1 MIFDVAGQEFGTYS
15 ESSKELPNPD
25 DQRFYSL
32 LEAVNKPLW
41 EGCVHSQLSLAV
53 RMLSNKSEANQ
64 SQSSFDQWASLMSEI
79 SPQPKTIPKD
89 FYQAK
94 RLVSKLGLHEVKID
108 CCLNGCM
115 LYYKDD
121 IALTHCKFYREPRFE
136 PKRGGSVMYKDVPH
150 KRIHYPP
157 LIPRLKR
164 LYALMSSAPYMRWHF
179 ENRMS
184 DGVMTHPCH
193 GEAWHHFD

>member
-1 MIFDVAGQEFGTYS
+1 MYS
-15 ESSKELPNPD
+15 KSSKELPNPD

-32 LEAVNKPLW
+32 LKVVNRPLW

-64 SQSSFDQWASLMSEI
+64 SQSSFYQWASLMSEI

-94 RLVSKLGLHEVKID
+94 RLVSKLWLHEVKID
-108 CCLNGCM
+108 FCLNGCI

-121 IALTHCKFYREPRFE
+121 IALTYCKFYGKPRFKS
-136 PKRGGSVMYKDVPH
+136 KRGGSVMYKDVLH
-150 KRIHYPP
+150 KRIHNLP

-164 LYALMSSAPYMRWHF
+164 LYGSIEFSTLHEVAL
-179 ENRMS
+179 
-184 DGVMTHPCH
+184 
-193 GEAWHHFD
+193 